1 MSKYTTAELIIT
13 LVDAEQLK
21 AKGHDLYELDEE
33 DYEIFVVTETPA
45 GKIILVEGIQ
55 ERQS

>member
-1 MSKYTTAELIIT
+1 MSKYTTDELIIT

-21 AKGHDLYELDEE
+21 AKGHDLYELDEQ
-33 DYEIFVVTETPA
+33 DYEIFAVTETPA